1 MQKRQTIIDD
11 KRKFLQEEWKKLK
24 EEDAKV
30 DEFRKEVRKKY
41 IGDVQQEQ
49 TIRAHLSDNER
60 IEFELNKKLEIER
73 LKVERDD
80 LEKKLQKQQ
89 NLFNSLYDGKT
100 SVNKEGKIK
109 LKSTNESKNDENGSD
124 ELVSSE
130 SSVLNSKYIRKTVRE
145 AKLSAFDELADDD
158 DDSEMKEVV
167 RNAKLKVKLKYIQA
181 KKEAIDNPMDLNKS
195 ISYESEDTSE
205 ANDYHLNIRK
215 LDSEISEHKQYLLE
229 ELNKEK
235 DSLKIANELLEKH
248 KQSLYKR
255 KIRLEMTQNEL
266 KSEEEMIKD
275 LMHGKGDVGEKNKQ
289 KLHLIEERRLILEK
303 EALDLERL
311 GLNIKSNKRL
321 VKQKA
326 DQLNL
331 LEHNIVNKIDNDD
344 DEDEDDEDDDEKT
357 EDYEFDIE
365 NDPENNEERTFNSSN
380 IDDLIVKLKKVQK
393 RGNSSSKNV
402 NMNKIQP
409 LVKSITKLTHKLN
422 KGIEGIELSQ
432 TKSKTESFIEKKWDQ
447 YFNNSTSK
455 NLNAT
460 MPSMKSEPSTSNQLP
475 TLIRGAWET
484 SPTYHK
490 LTYDS
495 NNKILNEKYSK
506 YIGSDNDKFQSTS
519 LINSL
524 HSPVKQN
531 NRSTNVNS
539 LSSSLPTGIQQRINE
554 HREWLRK
561 FKADLINSNQINN
574 SNGSNFVY
582 F

>member
-266 KSEEEMIKD
+266 KSEEETIKD